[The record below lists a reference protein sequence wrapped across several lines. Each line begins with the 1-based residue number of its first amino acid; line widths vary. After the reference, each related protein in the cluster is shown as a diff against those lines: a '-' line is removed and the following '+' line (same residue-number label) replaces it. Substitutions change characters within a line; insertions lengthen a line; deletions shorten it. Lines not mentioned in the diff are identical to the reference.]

1 MSQYSSVNS
10 ASKFDL
16 YVAAGCCL
24 VYLKK
29 KDKQI
34 ISCRFVFNALNIK
47 KKCANKYYN
56 I

>member
-24 VYLKK
+24 VYFKK
-29 KDKQI
+29 
-34 ISCRFVFNALNIK
+34 R
-47 KKCANKYYN
+47 
-56 I
+56 

>member
-1 MSQYSSVNS
+1 MSQCSSVNS

-24 VYLKK
+24 VYFFL

-47 KKCANKYYN
+47 NKMCK
-56 I
+56 